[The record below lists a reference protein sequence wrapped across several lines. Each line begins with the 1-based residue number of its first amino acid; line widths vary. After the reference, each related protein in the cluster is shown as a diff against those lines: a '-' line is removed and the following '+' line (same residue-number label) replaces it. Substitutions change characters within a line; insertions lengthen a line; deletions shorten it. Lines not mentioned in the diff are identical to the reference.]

1 MNNIGKKII
10 IVAVLLASF
19 VFASPLLS
27 SQPHCRGGWQ
37 DKLKAERVTY
47 LTDAMGLTSSEAEK
61 FWPVYNEMDAERKSS
76 FGKVMKSFKA
86 LDDAL
91 KAGKP
96 ESELSV
102 LLNNYFKAMDASRG
116 VEAKY
121 IPRLNK
127 ILSVEKVARLFV
139 GEEEFR
145 RQQIHRW
152 KENCPKP

>member
-1 MNNIGKKII
+1 MKSIGRKII
-10 IVAVLLASF
+10 VVALVLASMML
-19 VFASPLLS
+19 VAPQSS
-27 SQPHCRGGWQ
+27 SQPHGRGGWQ
-37 DKLKAERVTY
+37 DKMKAERVAY